1 MAQELQPAGGAT
13 GRAGSDWGIAAGSSI
28 HGSRR
33 RLNEARAARATATFI
48 ELACECVA
56 AGCRAVVPLTLA
68 EFEGVR
74 SVPGRFVVAPAHF
87 DAAAERLVA
96 GDRRFDVVAAR

>member
-1 MAQELQPAGGAT
+1 
-13 GRAGSDWGIAAGSSI
+13 
-28 HGSRR
+28 
-33 RLNEARAARATATFI
+33 
-48 ELACECVA
+48 
-56 AGCRAVVPLTLA
+56 VVPLTLA
-68 EFEGVR
+68 EFEGIR